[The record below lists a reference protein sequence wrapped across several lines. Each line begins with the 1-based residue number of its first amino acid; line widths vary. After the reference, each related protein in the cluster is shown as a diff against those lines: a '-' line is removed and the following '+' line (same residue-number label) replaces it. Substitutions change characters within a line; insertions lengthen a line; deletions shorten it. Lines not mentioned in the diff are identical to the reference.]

1 MADLF
6 SIRRKLDSEGEEL
19 LDRLKARRQAT
30 LEAEREREKRLI
42 RLKVGI
48 FFDPVT
54 REVLRRVGSQY
65 VFIRH
70 DRRRTGKLSRE
81 QAETGKLRLIAG
93 GLFWDPEKN
102 MIYQFRSGHYVLY
115 SRDRR
120 KTKSGQSPTGK
131 ERRKKR

>member
-30 LEAEREREKRLI
+30 LDAERAREKRLI

-48 FFDPVT
+48 YFDPVT
-54 REVLRRVGSQY
+54 REVLRKVGSQY

-70 DRRRTGKLSRE
+70 DRRRGRLTRE
-81 QAETGKLRLIAG
+81 QAETGKMRLIQG
-93 GLFWDPEKN
+93 GLFWDPEHN
-102 MIYQFRSGHYVLY
+102 AVYQFRSGHYVLY

-120 KTKSGQSPTGK
+120 KNKAGQSPTGA